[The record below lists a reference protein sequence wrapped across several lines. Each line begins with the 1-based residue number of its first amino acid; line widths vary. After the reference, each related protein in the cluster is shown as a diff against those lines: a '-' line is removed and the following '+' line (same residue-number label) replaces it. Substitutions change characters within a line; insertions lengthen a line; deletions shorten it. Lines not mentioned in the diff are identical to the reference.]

1 MHAKTFVIVGFV
13 LGLILAVFIGSSVL
27 SGMHQFNGS
36 LIEPPI
42 EAADFIL
49 IDQNGEPYRL
59 SEQRGKLVVIFFG
72 YTHCPDICPSTLS
85 EFQKIQKD
93 LKSSASEVD
102 FVFITVDPER
112 DTPDQLA
119 SYLEF
124 FDPSFIGLWGESGEM
139 QKVWSDYGVYQMKQD
154 AGSAAGYLVDHST
167 RMYVIDQKGL
177 LVLTYPFGFD
187 AEKIVDDIAYLVKVG
202 NQ

>member
-1 MHAKTFVIVGFV
+1 MHAKTFVIVGFI
-13 LGLILAVFIGSSVL
+13 LGLILAVIIGSSVL
-27 SGMHQFNGS
+27 SGTHQFNGS

-42 EAADFIL
+42 EAADFVL

-59 SEQRGKLVVIFFG
+59 TEQRGKLIMIFFG

-85 EFQKIQKD
+85 EFQKIHKG
-93 LKSSASEVD
+93 LKGSASEVD

-124 FDPSFIGLWGESGEM
+124 FDPSFIGLWGESDKM
-139 QKVWSDYGVYQMKQD
+139 QKVWSDYGVYQLKQD

-167 RMYVIDQKGL
+167 RIYVIDQKGQ

-187 AEKIVDDIAYLVKVG
+187 TEKIIDDLAYLVKVG
-202 NQ
+202 DR